1 MVSNTRNKIHPPP
14 PQRHHEPQGRDPVA
28 FPVPIKFSSHH
39 GMPLL
44 MFQDAINS

>member
-1 MVSNTRNKIHPPP
+1 
-14 PQRHHEPQGRDPVA
+14 VA
-28 FPVPIKFSSHH
+28 FSFPIKFSFHH